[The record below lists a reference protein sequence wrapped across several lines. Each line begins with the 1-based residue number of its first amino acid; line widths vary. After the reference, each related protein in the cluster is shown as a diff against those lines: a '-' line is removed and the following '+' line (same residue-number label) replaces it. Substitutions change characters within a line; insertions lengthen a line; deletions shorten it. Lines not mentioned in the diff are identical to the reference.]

1 MLPIKTSPAKETR
14 RRTGLNGSDVG
25 DIEYAQ
31 SHHSSSEG
39 SPQKGL
45 LNNAHYPSDKP
56 LVSLCAYSAT
66 SPFCHHTSPWH
77 DGQLAGSRKHPMLEL
92 EDLVLGKTRPR

>member
-1 MLPIKTSPAKETR
+1 MLPIKTTPAKETR

-56 LVSLCAYSAT
+56 MVSVTLVTKGPASALLEH
-66 SPFCHHTSPWH
+66 SPVHLLWF
-77 DGQLAGSRKHPMLEL
+77 DRL
-92 EDLVLGKTRPR
+92 

>member
-45 LNNAHYPSDKP
+45 LSNAHHPSDKP
-56 LVSLCAYSAT
+56 SLVSLLPAALHCLLVSFAT
-66 SPFCHHTSPWH
+66 PSVA
-77 DGQLAGSRKHPMLEL
+77 QGSMQST
-92 EDLVLGKTRPR
+92 GSSC

>member
-1 MLPIKTSPAKETR
+1 MLPIKTTPAKETR

-56 LVSLCAYSAT
+56 MVGVKSVT
-66 SPFCHHTSPWH
+66 RGPFS
-77 DGQLAGSRKHPMLEL
+77 
-92 EDLVLGKTRPR
+92 VLMGHFPVHLLRL

>member
-56 LVSLCAYSAT
+56 MVSFMSVTRGPPSALME
-66 SPFCHHTSPWH
+66 PYPVH
-77 DGQLAGSRKHPMLEL
+77 LLRL
-92 EDLVLGKTRPR
+92 

>member
-14 RRTGLNGSDVG
+14 RRTGVNGSDVG

-45 LNNAHYPSDKP
+45 LSNAHHPSDKP
-56 LVSLCAYSAT
+56 SLVSLLPTLHLLSVSQQLHHATGIRKQSARST
-66 SPFCHHTSPWH
+66 C
-77 DGQLAGSRKHPMLEL
+77 
-92 EDLVLGKTRPR
+92 

>member
-45 LNNAHYPSDKP
+45 LSNAHHPSDKP
-56 LVSLCAYSAT
+56 LVSIEAHFTPAACPSGASDV
-66 SPFCHHTSPWH
+66 P
-77 DGQLAGSRKHPMLEL
+77 Q
-92 EDLVLGKTRPR
+92 

>member
-14 RRTGLNGSDVG
+14 RRTGVNGSDVS

-45 LNNAHYPSDKP
+45 LSSGHYPSEKH
-56 LVSLCAYSAT
+56 LVS
-66 SPFCHHTSPWH
+66 F
-77 DGQLAGSRKHPMLEL
+77 SRTPEASCLISQ
-92 EDLVLGKTRPR
+92 T